1 MEQVIH
7 DEIRRFVLESP
18 DNRFPESDRL
28 YFDEPLVGFASA
40 AAFARQRSRASR
52 GFPKERRNTMDKKEE
67 YREKLEAQLKEW
79 KAKIDTL
86 ETRGTKFT
94 AETKNDLMREIEE
107 LRRKKGIVKDK
118 WNELQKSGGDSWDT
132 MKEGVEKV
140 AADLKHAMERVLS
153 RFK

>member
-1 MEQVIH
+1 
-7 DEIRRFVLESP
+7 
-18 DNRFPESDRL
+18 
-28 YFDEPLVGFASA
+28 
-40 AAFARQRSRASR
+40 
-52 GFPKERRNTMDKKEE
+52 MDKKEE

-140 AADLKHAMERVLS
+140 AADFKSAMERVLS

>member
-1 MEQVIH
+1 
-7 DEIRRFVLESP
+7 
-18 DNRFPESDRL
+18 
-28 YFDEPLVGFASA
+28 
-40 AAFARQRSRASR
+40 
-52 GFPKERRNTMDKKEE
+52 MDKKEE

-86 ETRGTKFT
+86 EVRGAKFT
-94 AETKNDLMREIEE
+94 AETKTDLMKEIEE

-118 WNELQKSGGDSWDT
+118 WNEMQKSGGDSWDT
-132 MKEGVEKV
+132 MKDGVEKV